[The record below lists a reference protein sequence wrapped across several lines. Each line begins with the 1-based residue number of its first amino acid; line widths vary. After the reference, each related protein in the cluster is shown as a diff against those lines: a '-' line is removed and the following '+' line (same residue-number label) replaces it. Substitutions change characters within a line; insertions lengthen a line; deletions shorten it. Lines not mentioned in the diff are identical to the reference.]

1 MKGVDVKHSILS
13 ICILVFFAIGCK
25 TGGVRIGKDSAGKI
39 IKPKTVKEIN
49 EGSSSIPKGNP
60 APDKPI
66 VESVENIPNGNVIP
80 KKEEAASWDQATS
93 LPNLKVEI
101 LPAKSRPVIPDLPAA
116 EPETDNFDL
125 ALKKANLKLSKFN
138 FDDSMLPDL
147 PLGDK
152 KDNIP
157 LFEVVPAPDLEE
169 DPKEK
174 SENDKAEKRKLE
186 AKRLSEIEKENM
198 KINFGELILFYFLAL
213 MILIIAY
220 ITYDFIREMKKQAKE
235 KNPFV
240 KKPVKK
246 NAIKKKAPK
255 KAVKKKAP
263 EKKKPAK
270 KKAVKKT
277 AKKKAV
283 PRKK

>member
-1 MKGVDVKHSILS
+1 MKGIGVKHSILF
-13 ICILVFFAIGCK
+13 ICILVFFVIGCK

-39 IKPKTVKEIN
+39 VEPKTVKEIN
-49 EGSSSIPKGNP
+49 EGSLSIPNGNP

-66 VESVENIPNGNVIP
+66 VESIENIPNGNVIP
-80 KKEEAASWDQATS
+80 KKEEAASWAQAKS
-93 LPNLKVEI
+93 LPNLKAEI
-101 LPAKSRPVIPDLPAA
+101 LSAKSRPVIPNLPAA
-116 EPETDNFDL
+116 EPETDNFGL
-125 ALKKANLKLSKFN
+125 ALKKANLELSEFN

-169 DPKEK
+169 DSKEK

-213 MILIIAY
+213 MILVIAY
-220 ITYDFIREMKKQAKE
+220 ITYDFIREIKKQAKE

-240 KKPVKK
+240 RKPVKK

-255 KAVKKKAP
+255 KTATKKKASAKNKTV
-263 EKKKPAK
+263 KKTA
-270 KKAVKKT
+270 KKT
-277 AKKKAV
+277 AKKKAA